1 MGEDGG
7 IMCVWPSIWLFMSNT
22 DSPFKEPN
30 IKVNLL
36 IGETINV
43 QGKYIYIKMV
53 TVSIGE
59 ESYIRDYF

>member
-1 MGEDGG
+1 
-7 IMCVWPSIWLFMSNT
+7 MSNT